1 MRYSTALLAGLL
13 LISCS
18 DTEADPDY
26 LSAIDTVNV
35 TAQAQTVANRE
46 ETSTQTD
53 GTLVERGVTQLAWED
68 LMPEGEEERLEELY
82 EAFYREFEARLMA
95 QQSNLSST
103 LSNDQDS
110 NSELALSMIA
120 EGSDMDT
127 MEQIGTFNV
136 VEELDGMKIRLPGY
150 IVPLDFSA
158 KAEHKE
164 FLLVPYFGACL
175 HSPPPPPNQIVFVT
189 AEPAAK
195 IPDIYDPVWLEGTLS
210 TGRFDSELGNSAYEL
225 SLSLLEPYEW

>member
-1 MRYSTALLAGLL
+1 MLRHSTALLIALL
-13 LISCS
+13 LVACG
-18 DTEADPDY
+18 DTETETDY

-35 TAQAQTVANRE
+35 TAQAQTVANRT

-53 GTLVERGVTQLAWED
+53 GALETRGVTQLAWQD
-68 LMPEGEEERLEELY
+68 LMPEGEEKRLEELY

-103 LSNDQDS
+103 LSSDQDS

-127 MEQIGTFNV
+127 KEQIGTFNV
-136 VEELDGMKIRLPGY
+136 VEDLDGMKLRLPGY

-158 KAEHKE
+158 
-164 FLLVPYFGACL
+164 
-175 HSPPPPPNQIVFVT
+175 
-189 AEPAAK
+189 
-195 IPDIYDPVWLEGTLS
+195 
-210 TGRFDSELGNSAYEL
+210 
-225 SLSLLEPYEW
+225 

>member
-1 MRYSTALLAGLL
+1 MSRILASLL
-13 LISCS
+13 LSSVLIAGCS
-18 DTEADPDY
+18 DADGAKSDMTGIEAV
-26 LSAIDTVNV
+26 IE
-35 TAQAQTVANRE
+35 TAQATPASNRSAPDNNSE
-46 ETSTQTD
+46 AA
-53 GTLVERGVTQLAWED
+53 LAERGVTLLAWED
-68 LMPEGEEERLEELY
+68 LMPEGEEARLEELY
-82 EAFYREFEARLMA
+82 AEFYREFEARLLE
-95 QQSNLSST
+95 QQSTLSST
-103 LSNDQDS
+103 LDMDQEM
-110 NSELALSMIA
+110 NLSMIA

-136 VEELDGMKIRLPGY
+136 VEDLDGMKIRLPGY

-175 HSPPPPPNQIVFVT
+175 HSPPPPPNQIIFVS

-210 TGRFDSELGNSAYEL
+210 TGRFDTELGNSAYEL
-225 SLSLLEPYEW
+225 SLSNLELYEY

>member
-1 MRYSTALLAGLL
+1 MLRYSTALLAALL
-13 LISCS
+13 LVACG
-18 DTEADPDY
+18 DAETETDY

-35 TAQAQTVANRE
+35 TAQAQTVANRTE
-46 ETSTQTD
+46 TQTD
-53 GTLVERGVTQLAWED
+53 GALEARGVTQLAWED
-68 LMPEGEEERLEELY
+68 LMPEGEEARLEELY

-103 LSNDQDS
+103 LSGDQDS